1 MIKSYSDPCSVW
13 DPLANKV
20 AIARKEAPDPDNA
33 DLRLPEEE
41 TYTYEKGWGDCP
53 KI

>member
-33 DLRLPEEE
+33 DLRLSEEE
-41 TYTYEKGWGDCP
+41 AYKYEKE
-53 KI
+53 

>member
-13 DPLANKV
+13 DPLDNKV

-33 DLRLPEEE
+33 DLRKKLINMRRGEG
-41 TYTYEKGWGDCP
+41 TVLK
-53 KI
+53 